1 MTNKKLQFALSIG
14 AKINELTLDERDLL

>member
-14 AKINELTLDERDLL
+14 AKINELILDERDLL